1 MKKVVAIGAD
11 HRGFALKED
20 IKEYFSKNSD
30 RINFIDIGA
39 HSVERSD
46 YPLFAKKAAELVV
59 SGKAYAGIL
68 LCGTG
73 VGVAIVANRW
83 KGVYA
88 GVAWNVEIARLAKED
103 DNVNVLCLPADY
115 LAPEVACEI
124 IKAWLSAEFKGGR
137 YAERLHM
144 IDE

>member
-1 MKKVVAIGAD
+1 MELLLAIGAD
-11 HRGFALKED
+11 HRGFALKEY
-20 IKEYFSKNSD
+20 IKKHSFKNSN
-30 RINFIDIGA
+30 RINLIDMGA
-39 HSVERSD
+39 VSSERTD
-46 YPLFAKKAAELVV
+46 YPLYVKKVAEAVL
-59 SGKAYAGIL
+59 SGTVHAGIL

-73 VGVAIVANRW
+73 VGVAIAANRY

-88 GVAWNVEIARLAKED
+88 GVAWSAEIARLAKED